1 MKQCKT
7 LINDNILPPFY
18 LITDKQLVD
27 IEFSVEDLKNI
38 IHALNPNKSHGPDN
52 ISIRMLLICGDPIPT
67 TKCAKLFERILFNNI
82 YNYLISNNLI
92 TTNQSGFKPSDSTTN
107 QLLHLT
113 HIIHSSFDLNISR
126 EVRHVFLDMSK
137 AFDKLWH
144 EGLLFKLKQN
154 GISGQILNLL
164 ISYSDKRKPRV
175 LLNGCESHWA
185 IVESGVPQGS
195 VLGPLL
201 FLIYIN
207 DLEKELNLKSIILL
221 MTLLYFLQ

>member
-1 MKQCKT
+1 MISRKSK
-7 LINDNILPPFY
+7 
-18 LITDKQLVD
+18 
-27 IEFSVEDLKNI
+27 I
-38 IHALNPNKSHGPDN
+38 IGQYPYYQ
-52 ISIRMLLICGDPIPT
+52 I
-67 TKCAKLFERILFNNI
+67 CAKLFERILFNNI

-92 TTNQSGFKPSDSTTN
+92 TTNQSGFKPDDSTNN
-107 QLLHLT
+107 QLLYLT
-113 HIIHSSFDLNISR
+113 HIIHSSFYLNMSR

-137 AFDKLWH
+137 AFDKVWH
-144 EGLLFKLKQN
+144 EGLLFKRKQN
-154 GISGQILNLL
+154 GTSGQILNLL
-164 ISYSDKRKPRV
+164 RSYLDKRKQRV

-207 DLEKELNLKSIILL
+207 DLEKGIKPKINFLL